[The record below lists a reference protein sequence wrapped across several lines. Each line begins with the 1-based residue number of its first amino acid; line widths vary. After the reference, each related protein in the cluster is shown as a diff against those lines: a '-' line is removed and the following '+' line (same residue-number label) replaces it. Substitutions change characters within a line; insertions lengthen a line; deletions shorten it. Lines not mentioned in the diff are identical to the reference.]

1 MISAEPTE
9 QKFENDR
16 LSVIVHRK
24 PGSRVEFVITL
35 GAEFIRPAHNEA
47 IKSVAKG
54 VSLPGFRKGKAP
66 SELVEKQFPREVD
79 RRWQEEIASAA
90 LQDAEKLT
98 KISPLSRNTRV
109 TFNMHSHSLSEGA
122 KLTISFETEPHI
134 PAIDPKILEL
144 QQVEKPVVNDEK
156 IEETIRQIRFFF
168 AKWNLIEDRAVEVDD
183 CVLLDV
189 ENIERSPSEK
199 VFSDTRFEVSHKG
212 MANWMYDLVV
222 GRKKGETVE
231 GISSPDPEASE
242 TEKTAFQPQKV
253 RLTVKAIEHAELPPV
268 DDEFA
273 KKVGVNTVAELREQV
288 SNILQ
293 RQSDAHVQEK
303 LREQIG
309 QQLLEK
315 YPFDLPFTLIEK
327 ETNFRMQHLL
337 RDSMFYQQWSRM
349 DEEHRKK
356 TVQSVFDQSQKAVR
370 MFYLCR
376 KITEDAN
383 IQVRPQDLAKGPATT
398 LEALLQPS
406 SQYQLSEQ
414 KEVQQAEAFSRLL
427 LEKAEDYLIAHATMK

>member
-1 MISAEPTE
+1 
-9 QKFENDR
+9 
-16 LSVIVHRK
+16 
-24 PGSRVEFVITL
+24 
-35 GAEFIRPAHNEA
+35 
-47 IKSVAKG
+47 
-54 VSLPGFRKGKAP
+54 
-66 SELVEKQFPREVD
+66 
-79 RRWQEEIASAA
+79 
-90 LQDAEKLT
+90 
-98 KISPLSRNTRV
+98 
-109 TFNMHSHSLSEGA
+109 
-122 KLTISFETEPHI
+122 
-134 PAIDPKILEL
+134 
-144 QQVEKPVVNDEK
+144 
-156 IEETIRQIRFFF
+156 
-168 AKWNLIEDRAVEVDD
+168 
-183 CVLLDV
+183 
-189 ENIERSPSEK
+189 
-199 VFSDTRFEVSHKG
+199 
-212 MANWMYDLVV
+212 
-222 GRKKGETVE
+222 
-231 GISSPDPEASE
+231 
-242 TEKTAFQPQKV
+242 
-253 RLTVKAIEHAELPPV
+253 
-268 DDEFA
+268 
-273 KKVGVNTVAELREQV
+273 
-288 SNILQ
+288 
-293 RQSDAHVQEK
+293 VQEK